1 MPCTNEE
8 GKNTLPGQ
16 VLVACVRDK
25 NMTQFLPD
33 FWDNR
38 LRMLKQQHRNKRSVS
53 MWHEES
59 GYFHYNHF
67 QPTAWNSFLFR
78 TSMLDIANQASI
90 LIQTTCFSIFSYPD
104 ILVGLYYSQERLG

>member
-38 LRMLKQQHRNKRSVS
+38 LRML
-53 MWHEES
+53 
-59 GYFHYNHF
+59 
-67 QPTAWNSFLFR
+67 NSSTEIKDQSLCGMRKVGIFI
-78 TSMLDIANQASI
+78 TI
-90 LIQTTCFSIFSYPD
+90 IFSPLLGIAFYSEPQCL
-104 ILVGLYYSQERLG
+104 ILLIKLLF